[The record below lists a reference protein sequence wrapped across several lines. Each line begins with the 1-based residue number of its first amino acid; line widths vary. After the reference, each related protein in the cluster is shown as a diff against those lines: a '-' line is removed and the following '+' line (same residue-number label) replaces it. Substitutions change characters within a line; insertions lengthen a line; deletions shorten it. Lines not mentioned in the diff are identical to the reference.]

1 MNRFILMTGL
11 LSAAA
16 LAQTAPVNSLSFRI
30 PSDLTKD
37 NYTYGAAECGN
48 TVTVAWSNTTTNYF
62 YNLQCAMNPMR
73 IWATSATS
81 CGDAPGTDD
90 MTFDDIPL
98 ITVATIKSGTFSVP
112 ISSLPAHKAVSDGG
126 VAGCPLPSATTRTQL
141 LCGTISYA
149 TSSGFSPCSTT
160 QTARVLPFKFVYDTE
175 PPSPPSVVTINAQ
188 DGAAS
193 IEFTADSDTVTVQ
206 AEVKGPNDLDYYV
219 AGSAI
224 VVNTKTVRATG
235 LLNSQTYEVRIRAI
249 DGAGN
254 VSNPSSTVSVTPILT
269 QGLLG
274 YYASKGGE
282 LEGGCATAPGLA
294 PLMLLALALR
304 SRLRRVKGN
313 TSR

>member
-16 LAQTAPVNSLSFRI
+16 LAQTVTVATVAFRQLSDPTR
-30 PSDLTKD
+30 DT
-37 NYTYGAAECGN
+37 YTYGAAECSDTISIGW
-48 TVTVAWSNTTTNYF
+48 TNTTTINF
-62 YNLQCAMNPMR
+62 TQCGSQQPMEV
-73 IWATSATS
+73 WLTSGE
-81 CGDAPGTDD
+81 CQNEPGTGDVQLAD
-90 MTFDDIPL
+90 VPL
-98 ITVATIKSGTFSVP
+98 LTVMSIKLGRIDVK
-112 ISSLPAHKAVSDGG
+112 ISDLPGHKASTADGG
-126 VAGCPLPSATTRTQL
+126 TGGSCPFPTPTTVTQRVCGSIQYYPSFNCVGSLQPFKA
-141 LCGTISYA
+141 S
-149 TSSGFSPCSTT
+149 
-160 QTARVLPFKFVYDTE
+160 PFKFVYDTE
-175 PPSPPSVVTINAQ
+175 PPSAPSIVDATAQ

-193 IEFTADSDTVTVQ
+193 LTFSADSDTVTVEI
-206 AEVKGPNDLDYYV
+206 EVKGPNDLDFYV
-219 AGSAI
+219 AGSA
-224 VVNTKTVRATG
+224 VVANTKTVRALG
-235 LLNSQTYEVRIRAI
+235 LRNSETYEVRLRGT

-254 VSNPSSTVSVTPILT
+254 VSTPSSTVSVTPILT